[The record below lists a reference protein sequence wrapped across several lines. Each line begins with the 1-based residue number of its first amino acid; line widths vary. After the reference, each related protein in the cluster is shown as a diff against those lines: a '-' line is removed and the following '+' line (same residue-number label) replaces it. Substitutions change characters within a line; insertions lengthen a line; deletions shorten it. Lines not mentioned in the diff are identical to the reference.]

1 MISEQESLLNPQ
13 QPEQQ
18 NQPFHKPPPQPTH
31 THATSPKPFGEE
43 VSDKILPQEKEGVVG
58 TSDARSSLTDTSTLT
73 ADLETME
80 EEDIIR
86 PQPSQAF
93 EALDGIYTHTC
104 CTILVKVQRMMD

>member
-1 MISEQESLLNPQ
+1 M
-13 QPEQQ
+13 
-18 NQPFHKPPPQPTH
+18 
-31 THATSPKPFGEE
+31 
-43 VSDKILPQEKEGVVG
+43 G

-93 EALDGIYTHTC
+93 EALDGTHAH
-104 CTILVKVQRMMD
+104 VVQYW